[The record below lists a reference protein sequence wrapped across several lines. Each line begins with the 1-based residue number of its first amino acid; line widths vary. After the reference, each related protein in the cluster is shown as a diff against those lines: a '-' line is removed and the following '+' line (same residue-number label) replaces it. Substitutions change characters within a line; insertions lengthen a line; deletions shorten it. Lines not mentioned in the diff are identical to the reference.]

1 MSGIYI
7 PMQPQNTCRP
17 QPSRMMGWSEGALT
31 VSESIKLEL
40 VHLVN
45 VDSGGKPFS
54 WSERQLQI
62 THTVP
67 VPSLQAEI
75 SIQIHCQPNV
85 LSFHIQ
91 KKMKI
96 RKCSS
101 ALRESHVEFQPT

>member
-1 MSGIYI
+1 ME
-7 PMQPQNTCRP
+7 
-17 QPSRMMGWSEGALT
+17 WSKGALT

-54 WSERQLQI
+54 WSERELQI
-62 THTVP
+62 TDTVP
-67 VPSLQAEI
+67 VQSLQATI

-91 KKMKI
+91 KKKMKI
-96 RKCSS
+96 RKYSS
-101 ALRESHVEFQPT
+101 ALRELHVEFQPM